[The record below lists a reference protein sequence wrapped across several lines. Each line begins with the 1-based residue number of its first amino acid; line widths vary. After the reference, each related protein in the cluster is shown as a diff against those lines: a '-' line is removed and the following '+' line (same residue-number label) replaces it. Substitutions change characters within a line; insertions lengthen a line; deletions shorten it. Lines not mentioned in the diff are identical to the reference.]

1 MLFVFFLMVSTDSFF
16 SATESASA
24 SFSSSPCK
32 TFTEESSSVTCRDK
46 SSAFHLKLI
55 AIAVILIFGVV
66 GITIPLVG
74 RKHRLRTD
82 GTAFVLAKA
91 VAAGVILATG
101 FVHMLHDAQSALTNI
116 CLPAVPWRRFPFAGF
131 VAMLAALATLV
142 ADFAFTQFYEKKH
155 QEETSG
161 VKAEAAALTAETS
174 ASLIIRVAPEP
185 EEGEAINE
193 ERESLVPGHLH
204 GREDQLSSH
213 VRHVVVSQVM
223 TGSVLNML
231 C

>member
-1 MLFVFFLMVSTDSFF
+1 LQPNNALCFFFLMISTDSFF

-32 TFTEESSSVTCRDK
+32 TFTEESSSVTC
-46 SSAFHLKLI
+46 
-55 AIAVILIFGVV
+55 VV

-155 QEETSG
+155 QEGTSG

-204 GREDQLSSH
+204 GGEDQLSSH

>member
-1 MLFVFFLMVSTDSFF
+1 M
-16 SATESASA
+16 
-24 SFSSSPCK
+24 
-32 TFTEESSSVTCRDK
+32 
-46 SSAFHLKLI
+46 
-55 AIAVILIFGVV
+55 
-66 GITIPLVG
+66 
-74 RKHRLRTD
+74 
-82 GTAFVLAKA
+82 LAKA

-101 FVHMLHDAQSALTNI
+101 FVHMLHDAQSALTNA

-161 VKAEAAALTAETS
+161 VKAEVAALA
-174 ASLIIRVAPEP
+174 ASSLAIPISPEP

-193 ERESLVPGHLH
+193 ERESLLPVHSH
-204 GREDQLSSH
+204 GDEGQVSSH

-223 TGSVLNML
+223 PSFVL
-231 C
+231 